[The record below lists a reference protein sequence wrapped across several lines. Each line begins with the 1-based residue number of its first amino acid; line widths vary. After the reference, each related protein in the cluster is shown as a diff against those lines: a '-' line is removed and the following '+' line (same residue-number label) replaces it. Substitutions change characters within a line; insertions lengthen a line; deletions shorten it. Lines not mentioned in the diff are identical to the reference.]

1 MTIELGL
8 LISVISVGFAVLS
21 GTMAIRRN
29 NKTDDQEEAKQ
40 NTVIIVK
47 LENIADDVKEIKE
60 HIKGLDEK
68 IQQLD
73 RRVTIVEQSTK
84 SAHHR
89 LDGIMDQE
97 DNRDED

>member
-1 MTIELGL
+1 MTVEVSL
-8 LISVISVGFAVLS
+8 LISVVSVGFAIFS
-21 GTMAIRRN
+21 GIMAIRRN
-29 NKTDDQEEAKQ
+29 HKTDDQEEAKQ

-60 HIKGLDEK
+60 NIKGLDEK

-84 SAHHR
+84 SAHR
-89 LDGIMDQE
+89 RMDE
-97 DNRDED
+97 FVSENENEI

>member
-1 MTIELGL
+1 MTVEVSL
-8 LISVISVGFAVLS
+8 LISVVSVGFAIFS
-21 GTMAIRRN
+21 GIMAIRRN
-29 NKTDDQEEAKQ
+29 HKTDDQEEAKQ

-60 HIKGLDEK
+60 NIKGLDER

-84 SAHHR
+84 SAHNR
-89 LDGIMDQE
+89 MDE
-97 DNRDED
+97 FILKNESEN

>member
-1 MTIELGL
+1 MSIEIGI
-8 LISVISVGFAVLS
+8 LISIISVSFAVLT
-21 GTMAIRRN
+21 GTLNIRRN
-29 NKTDDQEEAKQ
+29 NKTADQEEAKQ

-60 HIKGLDEK
+60 NIRGLDEK
-68 IQQLD
+68 IQRLD

-89 LDGIMDQE
+89 LDEIT
-97 DNRDED
+97 DEEERNDS